1 MLIIKKGKTGT
12 NLRKNKQNIPF
23 FTIPLFIF
31 FCVFEN
37 FFSKNSFS
45 VYLEIRKQ
53 TEEPNEEAKEIKST
67 ASKNVKIAPIKIEKA
82 AAKGRDKVAIRK

>member
-1 MLIIKKGKTGT
+1 M
-12 NLRKNKQNIPF
+12 
-23 FTIPLFIF
+23 
-31 FCVFEN
+31 
-37 FFSKNSFS
+37 
-45 VYLEIRKQ
+45 YLEIRKQ

>member
-31 FCVFEN
+31 FCVLEN

-53 TEEPNEEAKEIKST
+53 TEEPNEEAKAIKRN
-67 ASKNVKIAPIKIEKA
+67 ASKNEKIAPIKIEKLQQ
-82 AAKGRDKVAIRK
+82 KEEIKLLQK